1 MSSAP
6 SPDPAP
12 SSRPGTAIKY
22 DAFLPYGTSPLFRRA
37 AGAPPARVPRGP
49 RGPDLSEEVPE
60 APGSTVAAAVEKG
73 AEA

>member
-12 SSRPGTAIKY
+12 SSRPGTALEY
-22 DAFLPYGTSPLFRRA
+22 DAFLPYGTSPLFRSA
-37 AGAPPARVPRGP
+37 ARTP
-49 RGPDLSEEVPE
+49 RGPDPSEEAPE